1 METNLLYYLW
11 KDKFVSMDDLL
22 VSLNGTTDIRQE
34 MSAFKAI
41 KHMLQDINKP
51 LPIDYKLPYTLPTE
65 KRIIDFMWYSPK
77 ELNLLQNSTQPLCLV
92 VRKDKEYVL
101 DQNVRIYDQVKQHG
115 LLDAIQRHPKQY
127 TLQTCTQEPSKPTP
141 RVFLGDTSDVESDG
155 ALSDAEYY
163 DFSDEEDICFSNNY
177 YKPLCKSDNVP
188 KDVVREDPFVM
199 QVETALEND
208 IPSFFG
214 GTDAKQWVY
223 FPYFET
229 FEDRE
234 EASTL
239 LHYYKSKAEELGI
252 DAMKPDKS
260 FIVDKE
266 LDKFYDDLYAMSE
279 LKTKVKEAIEE
290 LDKVV
295 AEGTYH
301 AWDLWEESF
310 VNVKAKLHAAFTDW
324 LKGKTK
330 TEKAKL
336 KKKTEAER
344 AYKVKWLEDTYVTW
358 LSTYKQ
364 SNYVPLRF
372 LRKYFN

>member
-1 METNLLYYLW
+1 M
-11 KDKFVSMDDLL
+11 V
-22 VSLNGTTDIRQE
+22 
-34 MSAFKAI
+34 
-41 KHMLQDINKP
+41 
-51 LPIDYKLPYTLPTE
+51 
-65 KRIIDFMWYSPK
+65 
-77 ELNLLQNSTQPLCLV
+77 
-92 VRKDKEYVL
+92 
-101 DQNVRIYDQVKQHG
+101 
-115 LLDAIQRHPKQY
+115 
-127 TLQTCTQEPSKPTP
+127 
-141 RVFLGDTSDVESDG
+141 
-155 ALSDAEYY
+155 
-163 DFSDEEDICFSNNY
+163 
-177 YKPLCKSDNVP
+177 
-188 KDVVREDPFVM
+188 
-199 QVETALEND
+199 QVETALEKD

-279 LKTKVKEAIEE
+279 LKTKVKKAIEQ
-290 LDKVV
+290 LNKVV

-301 AWDLWEESF
+301 AWDLWEESLERMKF
-310 VNVKAKLHAAFTDW
+310 IEYSLVAR
-324 LKGKTK
+324 TK
-330 TEKAKL
+330 
-336 KKKTEAER
+336 AER
-344 AYKVKWLEDTYVTW
+344 AYKVKWIEDTYVTW

-372 LRKYFN
+372 LRK